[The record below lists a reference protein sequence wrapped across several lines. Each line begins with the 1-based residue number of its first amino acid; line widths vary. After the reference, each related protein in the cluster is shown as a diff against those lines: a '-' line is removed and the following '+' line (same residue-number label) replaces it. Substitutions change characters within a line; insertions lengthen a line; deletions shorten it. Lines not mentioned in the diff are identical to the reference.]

1 MQETARTVHQIYTP
15 DGTPLGAVATENLW
29 TGYEN
34 KQQFGFP
41 TGNNDVTPLTSGK
54 KYFEQ
59 LVKDIAAASD
69 EIYIAGWQV
78 NWDAVVGPNNVRL
91 FDILL
96 AAAKRKVKIYVMP
109 WDDTPPVQTYDDQTK
124 MVLELINEISG
135 NKVVEVQLA
144 AAHADKAASFYSH
157 HQKQVVIDRKIA
169 YIGGIDIAYGRYDD
183 DHYHLKANTENR
195 YGLNRYNGC
204 IEWIGN
210 ADEALLVNPDYLS
223 DVWDKNV
230 RNPFSKKSKTN
241 AQLAIEKIQ
250 AGKWQYHYETQ
261 GGGTMVGGKIG
272 PSGEVNTET
281 TKTLASASQPR
292 MPWQDVHC
300 KIEGPAVVDLTLN
313 FVMRWNSTDPKTKLK
328 IPELLECP
336 IENKCLVQVLRS
348 APLAMRN
355 LEYKKL
361 DAKTKEKIKPP
372 TVAQD
377 DILQSM
383 LTIIDKAQHFIYI
396 ENQFFVSE
404 FGRLAGYVGASRE
417 LDPDSG
423 PAGEVMKKGGSARAA
438 TRAMPGD
445 STALPSNDIVPALAK
460 KLNEI
465 ILRSKNKQTP
475 FHVYITLP
483 VHSEGMLNDGAIM
496 GQVHWTMQS
505 LVFGTKSLLNSVRRS
520 LHARDLYDKDK
531 KSNWKIAYADGDKG
545 YEDVAIERCFDY
557 VTFLNLRNW
566 AKLGTGKDERYVTE
580 QIYIHSK
587 LLIVDDR
594 YAILGSANIN
604 DRSLLGGRDSE
615 LAVLVVDT
623 DTKLRDLKQ
632 NGKEVPVRRFARDL
646 RKQIWRKIFGITAG
660 GSKAATELK
669 DAVLHPAAP
678 ASWKAIQKRAAE
690 NTALYEA
697 AFDWIPRN
705 VDPNDPDGVVPASI
719 WPRWDMKIEAK
730 QKKAEDKGQST
741 KNLNPLARP
750 MPFSADFWKEP
761 QHTPEGVAGLS
772 NIKGFIT
779 LLPIRWTETEN
790 NKIPYHN
797 ALLTH
802 NEKTPS
808 GLEPDTQMAST
819 QEPDVVEVL
828 V

>member
-1 MQETARTVHQIYTP
+1 MQETVRTVHQIYTP
-15 DGTPLGAVATENLW
+15 DGTPLGAIATENLW

-54 KYFEQ
+54 KYFAQ
-59 LVKDIAAASD
+59 LVKDITAATV

-78 NWDAVVGPNNVRL
+78 NWDAVVGPNNLRL
-91 FDILL
+91 FDVLL

-109 WDDTPPVQTYDDQTK
+109 WNDTPPVQTYDDQTK
-124 MVLELINEISG
+124 AVLELINSISG
-135 NKVVEVQLA
+135 NKVVEVRLA
-144 AAHADKAASFYSH
+144 VAHADQAAVFFSH
-157 HQKQVVIDRKIA
+157 HQKQIVIDRKIA
-169 YIGGIDIAYGRYDD
+169 YIGGLDLAYGRYDD
-183 DHYHLKANTENR
+183 DHYYLKANTERR

-204 IEWIGN
+204 VEWVGSAAESELVDPDLLSGALDN
-210 ADEALLVNPDYLS
+210 A
-223 DVWDKNV
+223 
-230 RNPFSKKSKTN
+230 RNPFSSQSKSD
-241 AQLAIEKIQ
+241 AQLEIEKIK
-250 AGKWQYHYETQ
+250 AGKWQYPYKEQ
-261 GGGTMVGGKIG
+261 GVGTMAGGVVGA
-272 PSGEVNTET
+272 SGETNATS
-281 TKTLASASQPR
+281 TKTLSAASQPR

-300 KIEGPAVVDLTLN
+300 KIEGPAVIDLTLN
-313 FVMRWNSTDPKTKLK
+313 FVMRWNSTSPKTKLTL
-328 IPELLECP
+328 PELLECP
-336 IENKCLVQVLRS
+336 IERKCLVQVLRS

-355 LEYKKL
+355 LEYQHL
-361 DAKTKEKIKPP
+361 DAKTKAKVKPP

-404 FGRLAGYVGASRE
+404 FGQLAGYKNASRE
-417 LDPDSG
+417 QDPVSG
-423 PAGEVMKKGGSARAA
+423 PAAQVMESGAAGRTA
-438 TRAMPGD
+438 TRSKEGD
-445 STALPSNDIVPALAK
+445 STALPTNDIVPALAK
-460 KLNEI
+460 KLNEV

-483 VHSEGMLNDGAIM
+483 VYSEGMLNNGAIM
-496 GQVHWTMQS
+496 GQIHWTMQS

-520 LHARDLYDKDK
+520 LHAKDLYDKDS
-531 KSNWKIAYADGDKG
+531 KSNWKIAYTDSDKG
-545 YEDVAIERCFDY
+545 YLSVDVERCFEY

-566 AKLGTGKDERYVTE
+566 DKVGTGKDERYITE
-580 QIYIHSK
+580 QIYVHSK
-587 LLIVDDR
+587 LMIVDDR

-632 NGKEVPVRRFARDL
+632 NGKDVPVRHFARDL
-646 RKQIWRKIFGITAG
+646 RKQVWRKIFGLTAG

-669 DAVLHPAAP
+669 DAVLHPASP

-705 VDPNDPDGVVPASI
+705 RNVFAQKDDKGNEVYASI
-719 WPRWDMKIEAK
+719 WPRWDPTVKDA
-730 QKKAEDKGQST
+730 KKAKKG
-741 KNLNPLARP
+741 P
-750 MPFSADFWKEP
+750 MPFDTEFWNEA
-761 QHTPEGVAGLS
+761 QHNENAVAGLS

-779 LLPIRWTETEN
+779 LLPIHWTQNEN

-797 ALLTH
+797 ALLTQ
-802 NEKTPS
+802 NKTVPS
-808 GLEPDTQMAST
+808 GLEPDTQVASL
-819 QEPDVVEVL
+819 QPRNASKEIA
-828 V
+828 